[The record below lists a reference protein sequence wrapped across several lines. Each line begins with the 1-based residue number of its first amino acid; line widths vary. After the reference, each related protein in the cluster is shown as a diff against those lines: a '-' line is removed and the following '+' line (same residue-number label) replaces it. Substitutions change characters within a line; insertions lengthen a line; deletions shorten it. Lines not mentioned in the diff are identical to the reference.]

1 MANEM
6 KFKRYEVKFKI
17 SRAQYEQILKELP
30 TYMIPDEHGKSTIF
44 SLYYDTPDFRLIR
57 RSMEHPEYKE
67 KLRLR
72 SYGVV
77 TPDQPVFL
85 ELKKKYKKVVYKRRI
100 EMTEEEVYRFGREA
114 SEPDITAW
122 DHIHHSHL
130 DGDTTSGKELSFSDR
145 QIRKEIQYA
154 FSYYPNLEPRMLL
167 SYEREAWYAK
177 EDHGFRITFD
187 QNLLW
192 RETALDLHPG
202 VFGPHIIPEDELIM
216 EVKTGMGIPLW
227 LTEILTR
234 EKVYKTSFSKYATAY
249 TQKMNAE
256 LEEKAFE
263 KAAAVILEGQTK
275 SEKVGFAHSRK
286 TGRTHHR
293 GLIGGRKYA

>member
-17 SRAQYEQILKELP
+17 SRAQYEQIKKELP
-30 TYMIPDEHGKSTIF
+30 AYMIPDEHGKSTIF

-85 ELKKKYKKVVYKRRI
+85 ELKKKYKKIVYKRRI

-130 DGDTTSGKELSFSDR
+130 SGKELSFSDR

-154 FSYYPNLEPRMLL
+154 FSYYPELEPRMLL

-192 RETALDLHPG
+192 REEALDLHTG
-202 VFGPHIIPEDELIM
+202 VFGTHIIPEDELIM

-227 LTEILTR
+227 LTEILT
-234 EKVYKTSFSKYATAY
+234 EQKVYKTSFSKYATAY
-249 TQKMNAE
+249 TQKIAAE
-256 LEEKAFE
+256 LEERAFE
-263 KAAAVILEGQTK
+263 KAAAVILETQTQ
-275 SEKVGFAHSRK
+275 SEKAGSTDNRK
-286 TGRTHHR
+286 TGWIHHK